1 MRAFPFSASG
11 ALGPGVAASGGSTLL
26 RGLIVTEVA
35 GSPALARINI
45 RDGGVVGGSLLL
57 PVMIAASGTARV
69 DFADPLLV
77 NGQVYVQVQ
86 TGTVVGSVFI
96 D

>member
-1 MRAFPFSASG
+1 MRAIPFSASG
-11 ALGPGVAASGGSTLL
+11 AIGPTVATSGGNVLL
-26 RGLIVTEVA
+26 RGVVVTEVA
-35 GSPALARINI
+35 GTPALARINI
-45 RDGGVVGGSLLL
+45 RDGGVVGGTLLIPL
-57 PVMIAASGTARV
+57 MIAASGTARI

-86 TGTVVGSVFI
+86 TGTVVGAIFV